1 MVSVTDGRSGHH
13 EISPPDL
20 VTIRREEAR
29 ASGQLVGAESI
40 TWDFADGGLQADLAL
55 RAAIIREIR
64 SFGPDLVLTHRLW
77 DYHPDH
83 RAVAQAVQDA
93 CYLVTVPHIAAD
105 VPVLPRDPV
114 VAYMVDTF
122 TRPQRF
128 LPHVLLNVDD
138 ELDTFVRMTAC
149 HQSQVFQW
157 LPYHDGLLESVP
169 DEEHAGWSGF
179 AIGFWQSMPSVA
191 NTSPS
196 SWLSVDSKM
205 QKPSKPMKSVN
216 TLGHWKRLRPSVC
229 FRVVLPPS
237 GCFADRRNLG
247 AVEEVV
253 RSGTHRITLR
263 QSPMDGL
270 FRTVANLLA
279 NRWFNP

>member
-1 MVSVTDGRSGHH
+1 MAARLLVLGAHPDDAEIHAGGLIARHAKLGSVIRMVSVTDGRSGHH
-13 EISPPDL
+13 EIAPADL

-29 ASGQLVGAESI
+29 ASGQLIGAESV

-114 VAYMVDTF
+114 VAYMVDLF

-128 LPHVLLNVDD
+128 LPHVLLNVDE
-138 ELDTFVRMTAC
+138 ELDTFVRMAAC
-149 HQSQVFQW
+149 HQSQVFEW
-157 LPYHDGLLESVP
+157 LPHHDGLLESVP
-169 DEEHAGWSGF
+169 DEEHA
-179 AIGFWQSMPSVA
+179 
-191 NTSPS
+191 
-196 SWLSVDSKM
+196 
-205 QKPSKPMKSVN
+205 
-216 TLGHWKRLRPSVC
+216 RL
-229 FRVVLPPS
+229 
-237 GCFADRRNLG
+237 
-247 AVEEVV
+247 EW
-253 RSGTHRITLR
+253 LR
-263 QSPMDGL
+263 QWFLTINAKRRQHFAPELAERGL
-270 FRTVANLLA
+270 SSAQAIEAYEISEYARPLEAAETERLFPGGISA
-279 NRWFNP
+279 

>member
-1 MVSVTDGRSGHH
+1 MSSPCRLLVLGAHPDDAEIHAGGLIARHARLGSVIRMVSVTDGRSGHH
-13 EISPPDL
+13 EIAPADL
-20 VTIRREEAR
+20 VVIRREEAR
-29 ASGQLVGAESI
+29 ASGQLIGAESV

-64 SFGPDLVLTHRLW
+64 SFAPDLVLTHRLW

-105 VPVLPRDPV
+105 APVLQRDPV

-128 LPHVLLNVDD
+128 MPHVILNVDA

-157 LPYHDGLLESVP
+157 LPYHDGLLETVP
-169 DEEHAGWSGF
+169 DEEHARLEWLRGWLLTINARRRQHF
-179 AIGFWQSMPSVA
+179 ASELAERGISQAQAIEAYEISEYARPLEPAETERLFPGGYVA
-191 NTSPS
+191 
-196 SWLSVDSKM
+196 K
-205 QKPSKPMKSVN
+205 
-216 TLGHWKRLRPSVC
+216 
-229 FRVVLPPS
+229 
-237 GCFADRRNLG
+237 
-247 AVEEVV
+247 
-253 RSGTHRITLR
+253 
-263 QSPMDGL
+263 
-270 FRTVANLLA
+270 
-279 NRWFNP
+279 